1 MRKLL
6 KANFSRLWRD
16 KVFLISNVLMVILGI
31 ALPLIHDIDNKN
43 NSIGWTW
50 DFNLFSYMMFAPIL
64 LSVVS
69 AFFIGSEYSNG
80 TMRNKLIAGHHRS
93 HIYLANLIVSIVAG
107 VILSAA
113 YLIPYT
119 CVGVPLLGVG
129 KIDFLKIFLYLGLN
143 MALAVAFSS
152 VFTLIAMLCQNK
164 AYTVAGCIL
173 LTFVLLFMGIRIISA
188 LNEQE
193 YYAAYSYTENGVTTQ
208 EEESKN
214 PNYLSGT
221 KRKVYEFLYEFT
233 SGGQVFQSANMEA
246 EHPAHL
252 ALYDG
257 LILVA
262 STVGGVMIFRRKDL
276 K

>member
-16 KVFLISNVLMVILGI
+16 KVFLISSVLMVILGI

-69 AFFIGSEYSNG
+69 AFFIGSEYSDG

-113 YLIPYT
+113 YLVPYT

-129 KIDFLKIFLYLGLN
+129 KTDFLKIFLYLGLN

-188 LNEQE
+188 LSEPE
-193 YYAAYSYTENGVTTQ
+193 YHAAYSYTENGVTTQ

-252 ALYDG
+252 AIYDG
-257 LILVA
+257 LILVV
-262 STVGGVMIFRRKDL
+262 STVGGVMVFRRKDL